1 MLGATETKDE
11 KVSSDEE
18 EEQEPPCKLLYP
30 IGSLYLEM
38 ENFIFHF
45 ETIKFYSFYTIKSFR
60 GYAECI
66 PLL

>member
-30 IGSLYLEM
+30 IGPLYLEM
-38 ENFIFHF
+38 ENFIC
-45 ETIKFYSFYTIKSFR
+45 SF
-60 GYAECI
+60 
-66 PLL
+66 